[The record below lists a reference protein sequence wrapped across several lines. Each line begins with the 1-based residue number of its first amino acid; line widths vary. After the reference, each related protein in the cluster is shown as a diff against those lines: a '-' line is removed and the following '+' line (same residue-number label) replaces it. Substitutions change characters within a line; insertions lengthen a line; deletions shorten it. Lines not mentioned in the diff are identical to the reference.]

1 MPHHRGQV
9 WTEASGRCHCVLSAT
24 TLLFQET
31 ALLKK
36 ESDVN
41 KVLVDVLQR
50 NGLLGRDKVEAF
62 FQGQAVCRGK
72 CLGNLKRL
80 VKLRADATVIESQL
94 VDSFAKSLT
103 VEPQA
108 SSPLQMNERT
118 DLGTPIKRTVRSL
131 PISNASS
138 PTIAVS
144 LLWLCFCNV

>member
-1 MPHHRGQV
+1 MSLCLVCNNPALPRN
-9 WTEASGRCHCVLSAT
+9 R
-24 TLLFQET
+24 

-138 PTIAVS
+138 PTITVS